1 MPRWR
6 VWIEGR
12 KRDLQRLKDRSG
24 DTDWC
29 IEFDESIGSHYI
41 RSERFENLANATKVH
56 ASATA
61 LVDEVSLAALSRWAG
76 FGGIT
81 VRAVYETRPDGTRHQ
96 TVMVGTAYDYRQ
108 DADHERGG
116 VEERI
121 TLLRKY
127 PEVAEALRYIRDEN
141 DWNSYYRAYEAI
153 GKSGQIVDR
162 GLVSKN
168 ECERFT
174 SSARACHHKVH
185 SPNMSSMTKEQGRV
199 WITNVIRRLVASL
212 LDEQ

>member
-1 MPRWR
+1 MKSLSRRSVDGPGLAESQSALFMKR
-6 VWIEGR
+6 VPTEPVTKQSW
-12 KRDLQRLKDRSG
+12 
-24 DTDWC
+24 
-29 IEFDESIGSHYI
+29 
-41 RSERFENLANATKVH
+41 SERRT
-56 ASATA
+56 
-61 LVDEVSLAALSRWAG
+61 
-76 FGGIT
+76 IT
-81 VRAVYETRPDGTRHQ
+81 DKMLT
-96 TVMVGTAYDYRQ
+96 M
-108 DADHERGG
+108 RG
-116 VEERI
+116 VAERI